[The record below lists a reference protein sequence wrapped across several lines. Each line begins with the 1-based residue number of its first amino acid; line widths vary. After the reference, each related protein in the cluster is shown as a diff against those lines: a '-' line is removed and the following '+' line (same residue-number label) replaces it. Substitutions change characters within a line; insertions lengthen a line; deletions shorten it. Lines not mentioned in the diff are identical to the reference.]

1 MGMDPLGKDESYE
14 VVIVLEGPIKKDKFR
29 KFREELYKFLDTCET
44 IDDGMPSQGR
54 KLQVREGRGGVRKNV
69 T

>member
-1 MGMDPLGKDESYE
+1 MGMDPLDKDESYE

-29 KFREELYKFLDTCET
+29 KFREELYKFLDACEG
-44 IDDGMPSQGR
+44 IDDGMPSGGR

>member
-1 MGMDPLGKDESYE
+1 MGMDPLDKDESYE

-29 KFREELYKFLDTCET
+29 KFRDELYKFLDACEQ
-44 IDDGMPSQGR
+44 IDDGMPSGGR